1 MRLCDNKKVDA
12 LWHQLFLVYNNG
24 DNILKNEGNLIMKA
38 FQGEAYQDL
47 VKKLKKKF
55 RTVKTTKPNSSRKRS
70 SEMYVIARGFR
81 APK

>member
-1 MRLCDNKKVDA
+1 MSRSVLNIS
-12 LWHQLFLVYNNG
+12 
-24 DNILKNEGNLIMKA
+24 DNILKQDGNLLMKA

-47 VKKLKKKF
+47 IKDLKKKF

-81 APK
+81 PKKNKRV